1 MRRNQHRPTRFG
13 ILDTVF
19 APVAALLWNLLL
31 AYVVYFIA
39 RVAYLL
45 VNIGHFQDSLQP
57 AHLLRLFH
65 GGLVFDT
72 PAIIYTNAL
81 YIVLML
87 FPLHLKETRA
97 YHRLCKWL
105 FVVVNSLALMINL
118 GDSAYFPYTLRR
130 TTTSVFREFSNESNL
145 GGIFL
150 TETLRHWYLV
160 VLFVVVVWALW
171 KLYATPRIL
180 KHYFKQRAQQWV
192 YAGVMLLALL
202 IAVPLCIGGCRGG
215 LGHGIRPIT
224 INNANQYVDRPT
236 ECAVVLNTPFALIRT
251 IGKSV
256 FVVPLWYADLD
267 EAAKV
272 YSPVH
277 QPQSAAIPADSIGK
291 RNVVILIVESFG
303 REYIGALNKDLEGG
317 RYQGYTPNIDTIVS
331 RSLVF
336 EHSFCNGRKSIDGM
350 PSVLCGIPMFVE
362 PFVLTPASMNTYTSI
377 AGLLAGEGYQTA
389 FFHGANRGSMGFM
402 AFANKTG
409 FQQYYGREDYAAD
422 SRFGGDADFDGH
434 WGIWDEPFLQ
444 YYCAKMSELQQP
456 FMTAV
461 FTASSHHP
469 FQIPE
474 QYRDVYKEEQLPIH
488 KCIRYTDMALGRFF
502 REASRQPWYRN
513 TLFVLTS
520 DHTNQSNHAEY
531 MSDIG
536 LFCSP
541 IVIFDPSGSLVQPGV
556 SPSVAQQTDILP
568 TVLGLLGYPKP
579 YLSFGIDLIHTPAE
593 QTFAV
598 NYLNGVYQ
606 YVKYG
611 YVLQF
616 DGQQTKAVYSL
627 ADRQMKKNLVG
638 HVKQQAL
645 MERELKAIIWQYMY
659 RMENDMLAS
668 PRPSPKGEGVAPSV
682 VPSSGE
688 EGCP

>member
-1 MRRNQHRPTRFG
+1 MMRRNQHRPVRFG

-45 VNIGHFQDSLQP
+45 VNIGLFQDSLQP

-87 FPLHLKETRA
+87 FPLHLKETYA
-97 YHRLCKWL
+97 YHRFCKWL

-180 KHYFKQRAQQWV
+180 KRYFKQREQQWV
-192 YAGVMLLALL
+192 YTGVMLVALL
-202 IAVPLCIGGCRGG
+202 ISVPLCIGGCRGG

-256 FVVPLWYADLD
+256 FAVPSWYADLD

-277 QPQSAAIPADSIGK
+277 QPKATIMPADSIGK

-303 REYIGALNKDLEGG
+303 REYIGALNKDLDGG

-444 YYCAKMSELQQP
+444 YYCAKMSSLRQP

-488 KCIRYTDMALGRFF
+488 KCIRYTDM
-502 REASRQPWYRN
+502 EASRQPWYHN

-536 LFCSP
+536 LFSSP
-541 IVIFDPSGSLVQPGV
+541 IVIFDPSGELVQPGV

-579 YLSFGIDLIHTPAE
+579 YLSFGIDLLHTPAE

-627 ADRQMKKNLVG
+627 ADRQMKRNLVG
-638 HVKQQAL
+638 RVKEQPL

-659 RMENDMLAS
+659 RMEKDKLYPPPA
-668 PRPSPKGEGVAPSV
+668 PPKG
-682 VPSSGE
+682 SGA
-688 EGCP
+688 